1 MESILSFSQFY
12 LILIIFGIRIDQIV
26 VVELWLLNIPKQ
38 TSDTDAIYNYW
49 TTIEFTVLTYVIE
62 ID

>member
-1 MESILSFSQFY
+1 MESILSFSQFS

-38 TSDTDAIYNYW
+38 TSDTDVIYNYW